1 MSQRVISSVLQQD
14 GYDTVIAS
22 TGDAVLE
29 SLEAHAIDVVL
40 LDMSV
45 SDGGS
50 DVMRMI
56 HRDRRYQDLPIVI
69 ISSPT
74 YHDAAMATLSEGAD
88 DVVMKPVDPYVLL
101 ARIKAALRMRRAML
115 GMEAAHQVIS
125 TLAQEMNARDADI
138 QNHTERI
145 GRWAAELGRRVGLSS
160 ADLQAVAYSILLH
173 DLGRIGISE
182 SIMLKR
188 GALSDDEL
196 DMVRRH
202 VEIGERIAAPLPGA
216 ERFGPII
223 RHHHERWDGQGY
235 PDGLT
240 GEKIPTG
247 ARIIGIVD
255 AFDAMTQFRPYRE
268 PLSITEAV
276 EELRRERG
284 RQFDA
289 ALVDEFVGVI
299 EWDGLS

>member
-1 MSQRVISSVLQQD
+1 
-14 GYDTVIAS
+14 
-22 TGDAVLE
+22 
-29 SLEAHAIDVVL
+29 
-40 LDMSV
+40 
-45 SDGGS
+45 
-50 DVMRMI
+50 
-56 HRDRRYQDLPIVI
+56 
-69 ISSPT
+69 
-74 YHDAAMATLSEGAD
+74 MATLSEGAD

-188 GALSDDEL
+188 GSLSDDEL

-223 RHHHERWDGQGY
+223 RHHHERWDGKGY
-235 PDGLT
+235 PDGLA
-240 GEKIPTG
+240 GEKIPAG

-268 PLSITEAV
+268 PLSIIEAV